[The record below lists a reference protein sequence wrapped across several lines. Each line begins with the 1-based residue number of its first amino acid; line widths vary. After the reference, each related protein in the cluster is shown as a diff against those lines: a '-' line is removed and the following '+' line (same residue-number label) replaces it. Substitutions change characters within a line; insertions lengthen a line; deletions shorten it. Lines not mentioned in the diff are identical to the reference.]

1 MNQLLQIN
9 LLAIER
15 STVVVILK
23 VLKSMIDGQ
32 SEV

>member
-23 VLKSMIDGQ
+23 ALKSMIDGQ